1 MSIEK
6 YIKTQCGLEK
16 FNHLRKLA
24 DKSLIDKIRLYH
36 FVIIATLRDIFKLRV
51 FFLLHHIIRMD
62 NYYRIMN
69 VIVFVLFG
77 IYILVGIKCGF
88 VSWHCS

>member
-1 MSIEK
+1 
-6 YIKTQCGLEK
+6 
-16 FNHLRKLA
+16 
-24 DKSLIDKIRLYH
+24 
-36 FVIIATLRDIFKLRV
+36 
-51 FFLLHHIIRMD
+51 MD

-69 VIVFVLFG
+69 IIVFVLFG